1 MLKFMRVAM
10 VTLLATLVML
20 TVAQSRQFG
29 GGFGLG
35 GGPAGLVN
43 SKTAMADIKA
53 TEEQVE
59 KLKEWAKEYQG
70 KQMEFF
76 KGAKDLS
83 KEERTEK
90 QAAMTKDAWEAVGKV
105 LKEDQVKRL
114 KQIELQVA
122 GTGAFMRADVSE
134 ALKITDDQK
143 GKIGESMGSLFK
155 DMKELNEEFGIK
167 GFGGFGGAKLEG
179 DKKKDY
185 DKKLAKLNKEMMAA
199 AQDAMTDDQKK
210 KWKEMTG
217 EPIDVQKV
225 QAESRP
231 QFGNFK
237 KKD

>member
-1 MLKFMRVAM
+1 VKKFMRVAM
-10 VTLLATLVML
+10 VTLLATMVML

-29 GGFGLG
+29 GGFG

-43 SKTAMADIKA
+43 SKTALADIKA

-59 KLKEWAKEYQG
+59 KLKEWAKDYQG

-76 KGAKDLS
+76 KGFKDMS

-90 QAAMTKDAWEAVGKV
+90 QAALTADAWKGIGKV

-122 GTGAFMRADVSE
+122 GVGAFMRPDVSE

-143 GKIGESMGSLFK
+143 GKIGESMGGMFK
-155 DMKELNEEFGIK
+155 DMQALREEFGLK
-167 GFGGFGGAKLEG
+167 GFGGAKLEG
-179 DKKKDY
+179 DKQKEY
-185 DKKLAKLNKEMMAA
+185 DKKLAKLTKEMMSTV
-199 AQDAMTDDQKK
+199 QDAMTDDQKK
-210 KWKEMTG
+210 KWKEMVG
-217 EPIDVQKV
+217 DPIDVQKV

-231 QFGNFK
+231 NFGNFK